1 MRNPLDR
8 RQADTHIINAVGDD
22 RPTPVATE
30 RRKSPDRR
38 INNLSMEERQMLFSE
53 MPAPHP
59 EPRK

>member
-8 RQADTHIINAVGDD
+8 RQADTHTINTVDDD
-22 RPTPVATE
+22 RPPFVATE

-38 INNLSMEERQMLFSE
+38 IKNLSLEERQWLFSE